1 MSTFNEEM
9 TRLNQAYRELRE
21 VIEAELKQTPIGR
34 GMLWALKKR
43 DDALEDLP
51 PRALVVLAA
60 VLGVAFVAFWCWVM
74 RGMTW

>member
-9 TRLNQAYRELRE
+9 TRLNQACREMRD

-43 DDALEDLP
+43 DDALECLP
-51 PRALVVLAA
+51 PRALVILAV
-60 VLGVAFVAFWCWVM
+60 VLGVAFVVGWCWVM
-74 RGMTW
+74 RGMQW